1 MDLDLLATYMAL
13 AFSVLVTFE
22 RVYSKAKD
30 KTAAEIEKM
39 KTSVQELNQDKER
52 MIGANVLGRLVDLEQ
67 RQRNDETTLARVE
80 QRLENVN
87 NLLNTVS
94 SQIQVMDRGGS

>member
-52 MIGANVLGRLVDLEQ
+52 MIGANVLGRLVDLNSVKEMMKLPL
-67 RQRNDETTLARVE
+67 RGL
-80 QRLENVN
+80 N
-87 NLLNTVS
+87 NALKT
-94 SQIQVMDRGGS
+94 